1 MNQQKGLARGA
12 GPAIADFTEPE
23 FLDTR
28 SRTDGLRAAAPVGY
42 AVDPANRVGP
52 EAFHG
57 AHIGLQI
64 QRAEVIFWAIGRQSE
79 QARVG
84 SDGGE
89 EKDGENNGED
99 ENWRRFAGEEMH
111 FGDLQIASRQ
121 FLNRSI
127 FFSPITMRWAQ
138 KIFEF

>member
-12 GPAIADFTEPE
+12 RPAITDFTEPE

-28 SRTDGLRAAAPVGY
+28 SRTEGLRAAAPVGDS
-42 AVDPANRVGP
+42 VDPANRVGP

-64 QRAEVIFWAIGRQSE
+64 QQAEVIFWPIGRQLE
-79 QARVG
+79 QTRVG

-89 EKDGENNGED
+89 EKDGEKKCED
-99 ENWRRFAGEEMH
+99 EN
-111 FGDLQIASRQ
+111 
-121 FLNRSI
+121 
-127 FFSPITMRWAQ
+127 
-138 KIFEF
+138 